1 MATTVLT
8 RRRVIFYNVTKLKKI
23 NKDDTL
29 VEKFDTIAGAR
40 RRASQLSKNGNLKS
54 LKNNNGISIPFGE
67 KSLEY
72 REATQEYYDS
82 PNIEQ
87 SCLEY

>member
-54 LKNNNGISIPFGE
+54 LKNNNGISIPFGD

-72 REATQEYYDS
+72 RNS
-82 PNIEQ
+82 EQ
-87 SCLEY
+87 QS

>member
-8 RRRVIFYNVTKLKKI
+8 RRKVIFYNVTKLKKLFK
-23 NKDDTL
+23 KDPL

-54 LKNNNGISIPFGE
+54 LKNNNGISIPFGD

-72 REATQEYYDS
+72 RNS
-82 PNIEQ
+82 EQ
-87 SCLEY
+87 QS